1 MQHLKS
7 TRDDCIVSIE
17 IYVFI
22 RTKTKM
28 AQNKVIVELS
38 VLDPNLTEESPGKE
52 NIDYTI
58 TTPFDQKKKL
68 LGDGEKYTSLSN
80 LSSFLHFKSETGAI
94 LFIDIVT
101 QLFVFRI
108 FVDVV

>member
-17 IYVFI
+17 IYVLI

-28 AQNKVIVELS
+28 AENKVMVELS
-38 VLDPNLTEESPGKE
+38 VLDLHLTEESPCKE

-58 TTPFDQKKKL
+58 TTPSDQKKKL
-68 LGDGEKYTSLSN
+68 LWDGEKYTSLSN
-80 LSSFLHFKSETGAI
+80 LSSFLHFKSKNRR
-94 LFIDIVT
+94 D
-101 QLFVFRI
+101 FVY
-108 FVDVV
+108 